1 MKIIKLSILVIAL
14 GVFTQTNAQDNAK
27 KEKRQKKQFSKI
39 DGDSNGSVSK
49 EEIVAFYEGKKNK
62 KGDPFDGAKIF
73 KNKDVN
79 KDGKLTFVE
88 FIAPPKKW
96 KKKKNN

>member
-1 MKIIKLSILVIAL
+1 MKIIKLSILVITL
-14 GVFTQTNAQDNAK
+14 GIFTQTNAQDHTK

-39 DGDSNGSVSK
+39 DADSNGSVSK

-62 KGDPFDGAKIF
+62 KGNVIDGAKIF
-73 KNKDVN
+73 KRKDVN

-96 KKKKNN
+96 KKKKKN